1 MAFFDAGNPP
11 ITSTTGLVSNPST
24 ATLCAE
30 LDSTQ
35 LGTKDYVSGQSKKF
49 MVRWIVGASTTAL
62 FQLEQANS
70 TALSASTNVV
80 NVYAATGLSAQFQY
94 ALELQKDDRLRIR
107 VQSTFTGNVITTIQ
121 AEALT

>member
-1 MAFFDAGNPP
+1 MAFYDWGNPP

-35 LGTKDYVSGQSKKF
+35 LGTKDFNGSQSKKY
-49 MVRWIVGASTTAL
+49 MVRWIVGCSTTAL

-70 TALSASTNVV
+70 TDLAASTNVIF
-80 NVYAATGLSAQFQY
+80 VYGGTALSAEFVS
-94 ALELQKDDRLRIR
+94 AVDLNRNDRLRIR
-107 VQSTFTGNVITTIQ
+107 VNSSFTGTVAATIQ
-121 AEALT
+121 AEVMT